1 MWVFTNH
8 GFLSIVEHSKRKDTL
23 VVRARRKEHLE
34 TYFNEFKIN
43 YTPNRDYQYRIFI
56 TKKYFADHMHSIV
69 QDIDYPNFKSSIKD
83 KKLGAVASMVW
94 HNVFV
99 GLDEGNRTM
108 VSTSSKDTGPYGKD
122 RKPRN

>member
-1 MWVFTNH
+1 M
-8 GFLSIVEHSKRKDTL
+8 
-23 VVRARRKEHLE
+23 KEHLE
-34 TYFNEFKIN
+34 IYFNEFKIN

-56 TKKYFADHMHSIV
+56 AKKYFADHMHSIV

-99 GLDEGNRTM
+99 GLDEGNRTV
-108 VSTSSKDTGPYGKD
+108 VSTPSKVTGPYGKD
-122 RKPRN
+122 RKPSN